1 MTVNA
6 VLPTLIVIRLLLRE
20 EGIDLSLLVAC
31 CLDEHVHA
39 DRIRGSRP
47 RTRGPIR
54 VHVLPSRRPDP
65 RRPRRAFQVL
75 CK

>member
-1 MTVNA
+1 MKVNA

-31 CLDEHVHA
+31 CLNEHVHA

-47 RTRGPIR
+47 HTRGPIR

-75 CK
+75 RQ